1 MEPSSTVIMIVRIAH
16 LIPAGVRKGLFKA
29 ASRLFYYVSTKHRMI
44 TLFNL
49 KCAFPDK
56 DLRELEAIAKGVYRN
71 LGIVAAEFFDLP
83 YLNSKNIRDIV
94 EVEGLENY
102 QRARAKNKGILTFG
116 GHFGNWELIAVAFSL
131 YVRPIM
137 VIYRPLDN
145 PVLDELVKYVRSS
158 TGNIPLAS
166 AHAMR
171 PMIRHLKKNDMIGLL
186 IDQNVAWQE
195 GVFVDY
201 FGRSACTTDGLALL
215 AMHTEAAVLPSYLV
229 RMESGR
235 YRLVFEEE
243 LQLVRTGDRSSDARI
258 NTQMMTKKIEDIVRR
273 YPDQWLWIHQRWK
286 TKACQ
291 ARWQ

>member
-16 LIPAGVRKGLFKA
+16 LIPAAVRKGMFKA
-29 ASRLFYYVSTKHRMI
+29 VCRLFYYISAKHRMI

-71 LGIVAAEFFDLP
+71 LGIVVAEFFDLP
-83 YLNSKNIRDIV
+83 YLNSQNIRDIV

-102 QRARAKNKGILTFG
+102 QRALAKNKGILTFG
-116 GHFGNWELIAVAFSL
+116 GHFSNWELSAVAFSL
-131 YVRPIM
+131 YARPIV
-137 VIYRPLDN
+137 VIYRPLDS
-145 PVLDELVKYVRSS
+145 PILDALVKYVRSS
-158 TGNIPLAS
+158 TGNIPLAT

-186 IDQNVAWQE
+186 VDQNVAWQE

-201 FGRSACTTDGLALL
+201 FGRPACTTDGLALL

-243 LQLVRTGDRSSDARI
+243 LQLVRTGDRNSDARI
-258 NTQMMTKKIEDIVRR
+258 NTQMITKKVEDVVRR